1 MIYIANVFGFLRQAG
16 KMKMH
21 LNINRKEA
29 FELKDLILP
38 FTMQPDRFL
47 TVNLILL
54 LAEVLPSL
62 PLTVLSYRT
71 ETMESLFFSLA
82 ASLVQSLIGLILSL
96 FFGLSNYL
104 LLDNPEMGAIESLK
118 ISFRLM
124 KGNKGRYFY
133 ITLSFIPLTIA
144 CVFTCYIGLLWL
156 EPYIANTMALFYMVV
171 TGEID
176 NTRPKEE
183 QPMQE
188 MPFNYM

>member
-1 MIYIANVFGFLRQAG
+1 
-16 KMKMH
+16 MKMH

-156 EPYIANTMALFYMVV
+156 EPYIANTMAHFYMDV

-176 NTRPKEE
+176 NPRPKEE
-183 QPMQE
+183 PPMQE
-188 MPFNYM
+188 QPFNYM